1 MCSLNVRRVSFNLV
15 GMKIIPTKNFPLRLR
30 FEMVIED
37 NYGDD
42 DEDEDEDEE
51 GGPVVR
57 SPVSVKGCPAKAEW
71 NRFNFSGFAGILE
84 RR

>member
-1 MCSLNVRRVSFNLV
+1 
-15 GMKIIPTKNFPLRLR
+15 
-30 FEMVIED
+30 MVIED
-37 NYGDD
+37 NYG

>member
-15 GMKIIPTKNFPLRLR
+15 RMKIIPTENFPLRLR

-42 DEDEDEDEE
+42 DDDEGEE

-57 SPVSVKGCPAKAEW
+57 SPVSVKGCPAKADSTSPDSPEFLKED
-71 NRFNFSGFAGILE
+71 NVGG
-84 RR
+84 